1 MKKDISFIE
10 DERKLWG
17 KYYTDIAFA
26 ISEISPFIDEKD
38 LKNRKYYSKFGIMK
52 EYIKLL
58 DDAELD
64 SNKKSFFNMF
74 KSDDRI
80 DKLKAYKNQ
89 NRAIFKQFEKCSK
102 CACLNCVA
110 ECDFLSCGG
119 CREGSYIK
127 SCDKEKINVR
137 YHSHFNVDLKNND
150 TGARNRYKVL
160 ATLEDCEIENLY
172 IILQNVANS
181 DDKLVLYYTPGIKED
196 TFGEITDVDE
206 FDYVVEV
213 FQQADY

>member
-1 MKKDISFIE
+1 MKKDISYIE
-10 DERKLWG
+10 EERNLWG

-26 ISEISPFIDEKD
+26 ISEVSPFLEERD
-38 LKNRKYYSKFGIMK
+38 LRKRKYYSKFGIMK
-52 EYIKLL
+52 DYIKLL

-80 DKLKAYKNQ
+80 EKLRAFKHQ
-89 NRAIFKQFEKCSK
+89 NGSVFKQFEKCAK

-110 ECDFLSCGG
+110 ECHFQSCSG
-119 CREGSYIK
+119 CRESSYLK
-127 SCDKEKINVR
+127 TCDKEKMNVR
-137 YHSHFNVDLKNND
+137 YHSHFTVDLRNND

-160 ATLEDCEIENLY
+160 ATMEDCELDNLY
-172 IILQNVANS
+172 IILQNVADSN
-181 DDKLVLYYTPGIKED
+181 DKLVLYYHPGLRED
-196 TFGEITDVDE
+196 TYGEITDVEE